1 MPDDRC
7 REMPGTGP
15 SSEPQIRAQVRKL
28 QAQRLAQAREKQA
41 RADAAKPALAAPATV
56 ACEDDG
62 WRWNPLKKKDEA
74 CGERR

>member
-1 MPDDRC
+1 MLVFVNNHFEGCAPL
-7 REMPGTGP
+7 T
-15 SSEPQIRAQVRKL
+15 
-28 QAQRLAQAREKQA
+28 AQRLAQAREKQA
-41 RADAAKPALAAPATV
+41 RADAAKAALAAPATV